1 MRIAGFASGFDID
14 AMVQELMSAH
24 RKPLDTLRQ
33 QKTFLEWKREDYR
46 SMAIKMIDFRN
57 NKLVSYNKSTVIN
70 AKKAVVTGDSS
81 VLTAKAIGSAASGS
95 LNIKV
100 TSLAASASVRSSSS
114 VGTNI
119 SESARLDEIFDASL
133 LSSGK
138 ITINGTDITFSG
150 TDTIQSLIDNIN
162 NSAGAKVTAFFDYA
176 SGQLS
181 LTNKETGTPL
191 TVSGA
196 LLTDAN
202 GFDLNTFSSASLKS
216 SASIGTNI
224 DSTKTLNELK
234 ADGVLNFTSNSI
246 TINGKNISIDPDV
259 DTIQDLIDK
268 INAADANV
276 TASFDFATGEFYL
289 TNKDPGSTITVSGD
303 LLTNADAFDLNTTY
317 SSGTNAVLEVNGMTI
332 ERSSNTFTI
341 NGVEIT
347 LTGTSGSQTTTINVT
362 TDTDAIVESIQSFIN
377 DYNAMISA
385 INAELNEER
394 FRNYPPLTDEQKK
407 ELKED
412 EIKLWQEKARSGTL
426 RNDTILSKVIN
437 DLRLAAIADVGTGS
451 DAINITDIGINT
463 GDWTKRGQLQIID
476 EEKLRK
482 AIEENPEQVLKLFS
496 GNESGADP
504 DDPADPQLGI
514 FNRMRNILAAGIDQ
528 LANKAG
534 TSRVS
539 TDPNQSYLKNS
550 LMESELTS
558 LERKIEDY
566 ERRLTDM
573 ENRYYKQFTAMEV
586 AINRF
591 NAQAGMFANFMSQ

>member
-224 DSTKTLNELK
+224 DSTKTLNKLK

-289 TNKDPGSTITVSGD
+289 ANKDPGSTITVSGD
-303 LLTNADAFDLNTTY
+303 LLTNADAFDLNY

-407 ELKED
+407 EFKED
-412 EIKLWQEKARSGTL
+412 DIKLWQEKARSGTL

-496 GNESGADP
+496 GNESGADS

-591 NAQAGMFANFMSQ
+591 NAQAGMFANFMTR